1 MNLSEYLSFI
11 IDLIVLPEMSPPWW
25 FKIGL
30 GLTDTLLALCLIVTI
45 KMMFEIF
52 LYRILIYVTELLYK
66 ILGKWK
72 VLKLRIRLR
81 MIKNTLLKVLKIN
94 QQSKSRSEVLANG
107 RRSRKSK
114 ITATLQQWG
123 YVGLFIA
130 GFLPLP
136 AFWGSIGPFI
146 YNLERINKPWFKIW
160 NYHLLC
166 LWLGYMIKTI
176 IIVLV
181 FHFNL
186 K

>member
-1 MNLSEYLSFI
+1 MTIIEYLRFI
-11 IDLIVLPEMSPPWW
+11 VDLIILPEASPPWW

-66 ILGKWK
+66 TLGKWK

-81 MIKNTLLKVLKIN
+81 IIKNTVLNFLKI
-94 QQSKSRSEVLANG
+94 SKPIKSKTETQIG
-107 RRSRKSK
+107 RPSKKSK
-114 ITATLQQWG
+114 IINTLQQWG
-123 YVGLFIA
+123 YVGLFVA

-166 LWLGYMIKTI
+166 LWLGYMIKTV
-176 IIVLV
+176 IIVLI